1 MNTIVAARA
10 GRREWAGL
18 AVLALPTVM
27 ASLELT
33 IPNLA
38 LPAISQDLSL
48 TSAQSLWIVDIYGF
62 LLAGSLITMGTL
74 GDRIGRRRL
83 LMIGSTLFGVASV
96 LAAYSTSAEMLIL
109 TRALLGLAGATLM
122 PAALSLA
129 ASLFRDPRQRTVA
142 ISIVIASVAGGTA
155 IGPLI
160 GGWIL
165 QHFWWG
171 AVFLIAAPV
180 TVLIVAL
187 SPLLLPEHREE
198 RPGRMDLAS
207 AALSL
212 VAVLSVIYGL
222 KHLAAGGLD
231 AVSIGSLVIGLLLGA
246 WFVHRQHRSNPL
258 VDLRLFRSASFSVSL
273 STLLFGV
280 FVLFGANFF
289 LAQYLQLVFGLS
301 PLRAGLWTVPSA
313 CGVIVG
319 SMLAPMLVRR
329 VRPGYVVGAG
339 LALSAVGFAVLTLV
353 VPGTGLPLLVVGSVV
368 ISLGLGPMMTLTT
381 ELVVGS
387 APPERAGEASAL
399 SETAPELG
407 GALGIAILGSAGTA
421 VYRAQMA
428 DTVPPGLPEDATRAA
443 EETLGGAVSAAE
455 QVPDPVGD
463 QLLDTARE
471 AFTDGLHLIAGISIV
486 VLVATA
492 VGISVLLRHIRPSN
506 ESEQGREVTG
516 ASASRRSPGRTPRSA
531 GTPR

>member
-1 MNTIVAARA
+1 MNTISASRA

-18 AVLALPTVM
+18 AMLTLPTLL

-48 TSAQSLWIVDIYGF
+48 SSAQSLWIIDIYGF

-83 LMIGSTLFGVASV
+83 LMVGSAVFGVASV
-96 LAAYSTSAEMLIL
+96 LAAYSTSAEMLIA
-109 TRALLGLAGATLM
+109 TRALLGVAGATLM

-129 ASLFRDPRQRTVA
+129 ATLFRDARQRTVA
-142 ISIVIASVAGGTA
+142 ISVVIASVAGGTA

-160 GGWIL
+160 GGWFL

-180 TVLIVAL
+180 SVLVIAL
-187 SPLLLPEHREE
+187 APLLLPEHREE
-198 RPGRMDLAS
+198 AIGRMDVVS
-207 AALSL
+207 AGLSL
-212 VAVLSVIYGL
+212 AAVLVLIYGL
-222 KHLAAGGLD
+222 KHMAVNGLD
-231 AVSIGSLVIGLLLGA
+231 TVSSAAIVTGLLIGA
-246 WFVHRQHRSNPL
+246 WFVRRQHSSDPL
-258 VDLRLFRSASFSVSL
+258 IDLRLFRSPAFSVSL

-301 PLRAGLWTVPSA
+301 PLHAGLWTVPSA

-319 SMLAPMLVRR
+319 STLAPMLTRR
-329 VRPGYVVGAG
+329 ARPGFVVGAG
-339 LALSAVGFAVLTLV
+339 LALSAAGFGMLIPVT
-353 VPGTGLPLLVVGSVV
+353 PGSGLPLLVLGSTV

-381 ELVVGS
+381 DLVVGS

-407 GALGIAILGSAGTA
+407 GALGIAILGTIGVA
-421 VYRAQMA
+421 VYRSEVTS
-428 DTVPPGLPEDATRAA
+428 TVPLGLPEDAVRSA

-455 QVPDPVGD
+455 RLPAPVGD
-463 QLLDTARE
+463 LLLTAART
-471 AFTDGLHLIAGISIV
+471 AFTEGLHLIAAISAV
-486 VLVATA
+486 VLLATA
-492 VGISVLLRHIRPSN
+492 ALVSVMLRHVRPAK
-506 ESEQGREVTG
+506 ESG
-516 ASASRRSPGRTPRSA
+516 
-531 GTPR
+531 

>member
-1 MNTIVAARA
+1 MNSIGASRA

-18 AVLALPTVM
+18 AVLTLPTLL

-38 LPAISQDLSL
+38 LPAISRDLAL
-48 TSAQSLWIVDIYGF
+48 TSAQSLWIIDIYGF

-83 LMIGSTLFGVASV
+83 LMIGSALFGIASV
-96 LAAYSTSAEMLIL
+96 LAAYSVNAEMLIV
-109 TRALLGLAGATLM
+109 TRALLGIAGATLM

-129 ASLFRDPRQRTVA
+129 ASLFQNPRQRTVA

-155 IGPLI
+155 VGPLI

-180 TVLIVAL
+180 AALILVLC
-187 SPLLLPEHREE
+187 PLLLPEHREE
-198 RPGRMDLAS
+198 SFGRMDVVS
-207 AALSL
+207 
-212 VAVLSVIYGL
+212 AVLSLAAVLAVIYGL
-222 KHLAAGGLD
+222 KHMAVSGLD
-231 AVSIGSLVIGLLLGA
+231 VVSIASIVVGLLIGF
-246 WFVHRQHRSNPL
+246 WFVRRQHRPDPL
-258 VDLRLFRSASFSVSL
+258 IDLRLFRSASFSVSL

-301 PLRAGLWTVPSA
+301 PLHAGLWTAPSA

-319 SMLAPMLVRR
+319 STVAPMLVRR
-329 VRPGYVVGAG
+329 VRPGFVVAAG
-339 LALSAVGFAVLTLV
+339 LVLSAVGFAVLTLV
-353 VPGTGLPLLVVGSVV
+353 APGTGLAPLVIGSIIV
-368 ISLGLGPMMTLTT
+368 SLGLGPMMTLTT
-381 ELVVGS
+381 DLVVGS
-387 APPERAGEASAL
+387 APSERAGEASAL

-407 GALGIAILGSAGTA
+407 GALGIAILGSVGTA
-421 VYRAQMA
+421 VYRAQVA
-428 DTVPPGLPEDATRAA
+428 GAVPAGLPEDSTRAA

-455 QVPDPVGD
+455 EVGGTVGD
-463 QLLDTARE
+463 QLLDTART

-486 VLVATA
+486 VLAATA
-492 VGISVLLRHIRPSN
+492 VLIAVMLRHVPPSN
-506 ESEQGREVTG
+506 EAEQGTEDEPSVLGQT
-516 ASASRRSPGRTPRSA
+516 T
-531 GTPR
+531 

>member
-1 MNTIVAARA
+1 MNTIVASRA
-10 GRREWAGL
+10 GTREWAGL
-18 AVLALPTVM
+18 AVLTLPTLL

-38 LPAISQDLSL
+38 LPAISRELSL
-48 TSAQSLWIVDIYGF
+48 TSAQSLWIIDIYGF
-62 LLAGSLITMGTL
+62 LLAGSLVTMGTL

-83 LMIGSTLFGVASV
+83 LMIGSALFGVASV
-96 LAAYSTSAEMLIL
+96 LAAYATSAETLIVA
-109 TRALLGLAGATLM
+109 RALLGVAGATLM

-142 ISIVIASVAGGTA
+142 ISIVIAGVAGGTA

-165 QHFWWG
+165 EHFWWG

-180 TVLIVAL
+180 TVLILAL
-187 SPLLLPEHREE
+187 GPPLLPEHREKSF
-198 RPGRMDLAS
+198 GRMDTAS

-212 VAVLSVIYGL
+212 AAVLAAIYGL
-222 KHLAAGGLD
+222 KHLAVSGLD
-231 AVSIGSLVIGLLLGA
+231 VVSIASIVVGLLFGA
-246 WFVHRQHRSNPL
+246 WFVHRQHRNNPL
-258 VDLRLFRSASFSVSL
+258 IDLRLFRSPSFSVSL

-289 LAQYLQLVFGLS
+289 LAQYLQLGYGLS
-301 PLRAGLWTVPSA
+301 PLRAGLWTAPSA

-319 SMLAPMLVRR
+319 STLAPMLVRR
-329 VRPGYVVGAG
+329 IRPGFVVGAG
-339 LALSAVGFAVLTLV
+339 LALSAVGFAVLTRV
-353 VPGTGLPLLVVGSVV
+353 VPGTGLPLLVAGSVV

-381 ELVVGS
+381 DLVVGS

-407 GALGIAILGSAGTA
+407 GALGIAILGSLGTA
-421 VYRAQMA
+421 VYRFKVAGA
-428 DTVPPGLPEDATRAA
+428 VPPGLPEDATRAA

-455 QVPDPVGD
+455 QVPGPAGD
-463 QLLDTARE
+463 QLLDTARA
-471 AFTDGLHLIAGISIV
+471 AFTDGLHLIAGTSIV

-492 VGISVLLRHIRPSN
+492 VVISVMLRHVHPANDAEQRRPS
-506 ESEQGREVTG
+506 R
-516 ASASRRSPGRTPRSA
+516 
-531 GTPR
+531 